1 MKRNF
6 NYLILFVL
14 LLLPVGVFAFSNP
27 VVDPIISYF
36 PLNTDNLKNADVLD
50 GAKILSTKTEEY
62 IIKKSDELEKEA
74 GIKILVV
81 TVSGLDDSNI
91 EDFTNSFFNL
101 WQISNNDENNNLLLM
116 VLSLKEGKFNIKVG
130 TGLTDVLTS
139 SKIDEVKNKYI
150 STYFKDDEWDNGI
163 KNGYNAFYAE
173 IVESRDLDIKYIKP
187 VDANDN
193 NSIETII
200 LTIIFSLL
208 IIVVAAICI
217 YIEYF
222 VKDKKKN
229 KRKNINKTK
238 KK

>member
-1 MKRNF
+1 MKKF

-14 LLLPVGVFAFSNP
+14 LLLPVGVLAFSNP

-36 PLNTDNLKNADVLD
+36 PLNIDNLKNADVLD

-62 IIKKSDELEKEA
+62 IIKKSDELEKKA

-81 TVSGLDDSNI
+81 TVSDLEDSNI
-91 EDFTNSFFNL
+91 ENFTNSFFYF
-101 WQISNNDENNNLLLM
+101 WQISNGDDNNNLLLM

-139 SKIDEVKNKYI
+139 NKIDEIKNKYI

-163 KNGYNAFYAE
+163 GNVYNAFYAE
-173 IVESRDLDIKYIKP
+173 IVESRDLDIKYTKP
-187 VDANDN
+187 VDGNDN
-193 NSIETII
+193 KSIETII
-200 LTIIFSLL
+200 LTIIFSSL

-222 VKDKKKN
+222 LKDKKKSK
-229 KRKNINKTK
+229 KRNINKTK